1 MNEHPYIRYAQALL
15 MEENNLSSVDEISMC
30 LIKSEI
36 EKGLNSFRVH
46 PSESFDGKKK
56 IKYTFERIEKGDIQN
71 GIFLSPNA
79 ITSDMQ
85 AKNLWGSATKYIK
98 GDFSDL
104 RKTVV
109 IGMSE
114 VPITGEFLSFSENG
128 NIGRGNTKSSIIEQG
143 LGIISTLTPLK
154 PCLQYKIGKKGQP
167 EMFNVCIIP
176 DLPIDKMIDFIF
188 IFKKMRLQQ
197 LDENLLIGNVVEK
210 DKKGNLTSYSP
221 KRPQIFNGNFPNPPK
236 SSALGSVALLGA
248 IGEMAKQSEVSNKA
262 LNVLDSLKST
272 TMYIIKYGG
281 ATTFTY
287 NHFVVDL
294 AKEAKLKTIVDCLY
308 YSKLYNQD
316 RRTNT
321 NTEYQK
327 FDLFTSRF
335 LQLFTPSSFKDFLS
349 FRAEYPEEVK
359 TILNTYFIKM
369 EKINP
374 EIVASARQ
382 LGRWLNLVA
391 YFAAKS
397 EVKEGTKNYWE
408 EIRKVKA
415 KVLVELESSTFAAKT
430 GDALVAQVITRAGRL
445 SGMDAPESA
454 SLYMEKTMSG
464 ELPLDSAKNL
474 LIAFSRLRNKKQ
486 SEDQPQNVTVE
497 FGEEEQEDLSNE

>member
-15 MEENNLSSVDEISMC
+15 MEENNLSSIDKITIDHIKNEI
-30 LIKSEI
+30 K
-36 EKGLNSFRVH
+36 KGLNAFRVH
-46 PSESFDGKKK
+46 PSESFDGKEK
-56 IKYTFERIEKGDIQN
+56 IKYTFERIEKGDTQN
-71 GIFLSPNA
+71 GVFLSPNA
-79 ITSDMQ
+79 ITSDLQ
-85 AKNLWGSATKYIK
+85 AKNLWGSATKYSN
-98 GDFSDL
+98 GEFLDL
-104 RKTVV
+104 RKV
-109 IGMSE
+109 IDVGMSD
-114 VPITGEFLSFSENG
+114 VPITGEFLSFSEKG
-128 NIGRGNTKSSIIEQG
+128 NIGRGNSKSSVIEQG

-176 DLPIDKMIDFIF
+176 DLPIDKMVDFIS
-188 IFKKMRLQQ
+188 IFKKLRLQQ
-197 LDENLLIGNVVEK
+197 LDGNLLVGNVVAEK
-210 DKKGNLTSYSP
+210 DKKGNVTSYSP

-248 IGEMAKQSEVSNKA
+248 IGEMAKQSEVSDKA
-262 LNVLDSLKST
+262 LNVLESLKGT

-281 ATTFTY
+281 ASTFIF

-316 RRTNT
+316 RRTNI

-335 LQLFTPSSFKDFLS
+335 LQLFTTASFKDFLS

-382 LGRWLNLVA
+382 LGKWLNLVA

-430 GDALVAQVITRAGRL
+430 GDALVAQVVTRAGRL

-454 SLYMEKTMSG
+454 SLYMEKTMSC
-464 ELPLDSAKNL
+464 ELLLDSAKNL

-486 SEDQPQNVTVE
+486 SEEQPQNVTTE
-497 FGEEEQEDLSNE
+497 FGEDE